1 MRGAWLVLN
10 DSVHSAD
17 SQSTQIGAS
26 GTHAKLYVIDDA
38 RNVIDYSN
46 DEKIKFR
53 MREQGLQHITDSIDD
68 NIRLEH
74 AYRCGF
80 DVLKK
85 LVGEESSMELTTGQ
99 VLCCAD
105 MCLCLDGVYN
115 SSFRKSAIG
124 GGGCRHVFA
133 CRIQDQIDAGEMTIA
148 DLEENL
154 SLFLINRFD
163 ADAAILSDGD
173 CNNVGTAFGQM
184 DMDYGLWIESV
195 L

>member
-1 MRGAWLVLN
+1 MHLFLQSKGEDVNIRDTNLAVMDKIAEFGGVRIKE
-10 DSVHSAD
+10 
-17 SQSTQIGAS
+17 SQM
-26 GTHAKLYVIDDA
+26 
-38 RNVIDYSN
+38 N

-173 CNNVGTAFGQM
+173 CSRAYSNP
-184 DMDYGLWIESV
+184 
-195 L
+195 